1 MKIEN
6 YLESTFLTDDISEN
20 KIIKKI
26 ENLVLE
32 AIKYN
37 FKLIM
42 IRPKYI
48 SFVNNLIEQ
57 NQAKLFVGTVIDFPT
72 GLNKSNRKIISALSV
87 LKRNISD
94 LDFVCDYQAFK
105 LKKFKKFDTEILQST
120 QLCLESNKTIK
131 WIIETGALEKSE
143 IFDISR
149 RISEL
154 IKSNFQIRPGQIYIK
169 TSTGYYKG
177 KGASVEDVQI
187 IKSAINESIFIKASG
202 GIKNREDCVKMI
214 NAGAQR
220 IGTSSALR
228 IFKNE

>member
-1 MKIEN
+1 M
-6 YLESTFLTDDISEN
+6 
-20 KIIKKI
+20 
-26 ENLVLE
+26 
-32 AIKYN
+32 
-37 FKLIM
+37 
-42 IRPKYI
+42 
-48 SFVNNLIEQ
+48 
-57 NQAKLFVGTVIDFPT
+57 
-72 GLNKSNRKIISALSV
+72 SV

-149 RISEL
+149 RISDL

-187 IKSAINESIFIKASG
+187 IKSAINESIFIN
-202 GIKNREDCVKMI
+202 IDFN
-214 NAGAQR
+214 
-220 IGTSSALR
+220 L
-228 IFKNE
+228 

>member
-48 SFVNNLIEQ
+48 SFVNNLIEK

-105 LKKFKKFDTEILQST
+105 LK
-120 QLCLESNKTIK
+120 
-131 WIIETGALEKSE
+131 
-143 IFDISR
+143 
-149 RISEL
+149 
-154 IKSNFQIRPGQIYIK
+154 
-169 TSTGYYKG
+169 
-177 KGASVEDVQI
+177 
-187 IKSAINESIFIKASG
+187 
-202 GIKNREDCVKMI
+202 
-214 NAGAQR
+214 
-220 IGTSSALR
+220 
-228 IFKNE
+228 

>member
-72 GLNKSNRKIISALSV
+72 GLNKSNRKNVEALSV

-105 LKKFKKFDTEILQST
+105 LKNSKNLT
-120 QLCLESNKTIK
+120 QK
-131 WIIETGALEKSE
+131 
-143 IFDISR
+143 
-149 RISEL
+149 
-154 IKSNFQIRPGQIYIK
+154 
-169 TSTGYYKG
+169 YYNQLNY
-177 KGASVEDVQI
+177 V
-187 IKSAINESIFIKASG
+187 
-202 GIKNREDCVKMI
+202 
-214 NAGAQR
+214 
-220 IGTSSALR
+220 
-228 IFKNE
+228 